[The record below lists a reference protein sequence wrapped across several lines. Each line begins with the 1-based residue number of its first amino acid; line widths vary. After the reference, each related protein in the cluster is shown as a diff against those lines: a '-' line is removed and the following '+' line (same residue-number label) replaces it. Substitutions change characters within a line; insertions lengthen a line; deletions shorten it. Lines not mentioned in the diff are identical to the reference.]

1 MEVISKLLMF
11 AEEITLIKMKKF
23 VILAAFFTFSFA
35 AEFQE
40 NGLEIQLD
48 RDLAD
53 TFLSEFEEK
62 LKSNNNGEII
72 AICNEYADKLFVD
85 IGKFAVSH
93 ELDPVPLPDMNEHFL
108 GSSISLSKGHLN
120 GISTIKRYNDVKLSY
135 QHSLKKLTMELPII
149 FSNLN
154 FTYHYHI
161 ILLLV
166 GPEGGMTGKIE
177 KFSIKIN
184 MEFDFN
190 TYTAKAND
198 VKTTNSGSVDLTF
211 DGQGIIDWALDIIS
225 KFVTTILYPIILGVI
240 EGITKGITNNIVDS
254 VNKLIDAII
263 HHHSNVTTEAFY

>member
-93 ELDPVPLPDMNEHFL
+93 ELDPVPLPDMNEH
-108 GSSISLSKGHLN
+108 
-120 GISTIKRYNDVKLSY
+120 
-135 QHSLKKLTMELPII
+135 
-149 FSNLN
+149 